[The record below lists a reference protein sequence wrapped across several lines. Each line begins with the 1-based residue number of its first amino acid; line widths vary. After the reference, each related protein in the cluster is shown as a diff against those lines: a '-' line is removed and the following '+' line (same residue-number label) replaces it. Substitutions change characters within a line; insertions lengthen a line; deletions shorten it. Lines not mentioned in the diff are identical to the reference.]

1 MARDA
6 IDQVWFRWQEVSL
19 PRLDRS
25 IEKFYELTP
34 EESRLA
40 SGPSRL
46 EELRTRELIARHV
59 PAAPAT
65 VLDVGGAAGVYAFW
79 LAERGY
85 DVRLVDASARLVE
98 IARKRNERVPRP
110 LAACTIGDARDLAE
124 ANESADV
131 VLLLGPLYH
140 LVDASDRRQ
149 ALGEAFRV
157 LRKGG
162 TLITAAISRWASVL
176 DGLSRELF
184 TDEEFAGIVDGDLA
198 TGRHRNPT
206 DKLDYFTTAYFHRP
220 EELSGEVAGVGFDV
234 VGLYGI
240 EGPAWMLPDFAAR
253 WGDDKRR
260 GVMLRVARLVE
271 SEPAMVGVSAHLM
284 VVGRKP

>member
-1 MARDA
+1 MARDT
-6 IDQVWFRWQEVSL
+6 IDQVWFRWQEVLL
-19 PRLDRS
+19 PRLDPS

-46 EELRTRELIARHV
+46 EELRTRELIARYV

-79 LAERGY
+79 LAERSY

-98 IARKRNERVPRP
+98 IARKRNERAPRP

-149 ALGEAFRV
+149 ALSEAFRV

-162 TLITAAISRWASVL
+162 TLIAAAISRWASVL

-184 TDEEFAGIVDGDLA
+184 MDEEFARIVDGDLA

-206 DKLDYFTTAYFHRP
+206 NKLDYFTTAYFHRP
-220 EELSGEVAGVGFDV
+220 EDLSGEVAGAGFDV
-234 VGLYGI
+234 VGLFGI
-240 EGPAWMLPDFAAR
+240 EGPAWMLPDFADR
-253 WGDDKRR
+253 WEDEKRR

-284 VVGRKP
+284 VVGRKA